1 MELFGLLSSFG
12 GGLLGAAIGGTSSFI
27 LTGFIAIS
35 GAIIAL
41 CTGNSDVLN
50 LIAFG
55 SFLGPHIMFQGS
67 VAATAYA
74 RRKHMIKN
82 GADINQSL
90 HILESSSI
98 LLIGGIFGL
107 FGYLVKYGF
116 EQIITLPIDYIAC
129 TVLTM
134 GIITRLLFGKAQIFG
149 DTTSQR
155 DYLPNKKALFYT
167 ALLGGGI
174 GICVSGVG
182 LTFMNTGNYGTTINN
197 FPSICFGFSAVS
209 LLLLQIGLQTP
220 VTHHITL
227 PSASAAI
234 LTGNLIIGVI
244 CGIACAI
251 FQDLFARIMN
261 TKCESHIDPPAAT
274 IFLSSLIVQLIL
286 LI

>member
-55 SFLGPHIMFQGS
+55 SFLGPHIIFQGS

-116 EQIITLPIDYIAC
+116 EQIITLPWESSQDFCLGKHRYLVILHLN
-129 TVLTM
+129 V
-134 GIITRLLFGKAQIFG
+134 ITFLI
-149 DTTSQR
+149 
-155 DYLPNKKALFYT
+155 KKHY
-167 ALLGGGI
+167 
-174 GICVSGVG
+174 S
-182 LTFMNTGNYGTTINN
+182 
-197 FPSICFGFSAVS
+197 
-209 LLLLQIGLQTP
+209 
-220 VTHHITL
+220 TL
-227 PSASAAI
+227 
-234 LTGNLIIGVI
+234 
-244 CGIACAI
+244 
-251 FQDLFARIMN
+251 
-261 TKCESHIDPPAAT
+261 HY
-274 IFLSSLIVQLIL
+274 
-286 LI
+286 